1 LVAVALP
8 WSLFSE
14 ERDPKIYAYRVGL
27 LGRALAIYR
36 VEEVLL
42 YGDGVG
48 RRRNAERLK
57 KLLEYL
63 ECPQYLRRRVFRLDR
78 DLRYAGVM
86 PPLRAP
92 HHKRHPPREG
102 EVREG
107 YVVRRSREGCLVDV
121 GAEEL
126 AVSRER
132 LRPRRRVTVR
142 VVSEDPL
149 IVEPAEPDEY
159 WGFRVR
165 IVDSLDRVLER
176 FDRGVVI
183 ASRYGEDVRKVE
195 FRESPRCLVFGSSR
209 VGVLDVKPDVKEKFL
224 TVNFIPDQG
233 VEVVR
238 TEEAVH
244 AALAVLNYLDLL

>member
-1 LVAVALP
+1 MVAVAFP

-14 ERDPKIYAYRVGL
+14 ENDPKIYAYRVGI

-42 YGDGVG
+42 YGDGIG
-48 RRRNAERLK
+48 SRRNAERLK

-63 ECPQYLRRRVFRLDR
+63 ECPQYLRKRVFRLDR
-78 DLRYAGVM
+78 DLKYAGVM

-92 HHKRHPPREG
+92 HHKRNPPREG

-107 YVVRRSREGCLVDV
+107 YVVRRSKEGCLVDV

-126 AVSRER
+126 AVSYER
-132 LRPRRRVTVR
+132 MKPRQRVTVR

-149 IVEPAEPDEY
+149 VVEPAEPEDY
-159 WGFRVR
+159 WGFEVR
-165 IVDSLDRVLER
+165 IVDSLDDVLEE
-176 FDRGVVI
+176 FGKGTVI
-183 ASRYGEDVRKVE
+183 ASRYGEDVREVE
-195 FRESPRCLVFGSSR
+195 FGEPPECLVFGSGR
-209 VGVLDVKPDVKEKFL
+209 AGVLEIKPGLEEEFL
-224 TVNFIPDQG
+224 TVNFVPGQG

-244 AALAVLNYLDLL
+244 ATLAVLNYLGLL